1 MVRLRLAQ
9 LLKQR
14 KMTPYRLSK
23 LTSLSLPTVYRLAH
37 PSGEFT
43 RLEADTIDTPCAA
56 LDCKI
61 SDLLV
66 RVPDKAK

>member
-14 KMTPYRLSK
+14 KMTAYRLAK
-23 LTSLSLPTVYRLAH
+23 TTGLSLPTVYKLTK

-43 RLEADTIDTPCAA
+43 RLEADTIDKLCAA
-56 LDCKI
+56 LACKI
-61 SDLLV
+61 ADLLV
-66 RVPDKAK
+66 RVPDKAR